1 MRDQDYVVSVLRHK
15 FDPLKFKMIASSAD
29 QAEEYIL
36 DMQARDLFEIT
47 EGKAQ
52 MLEVNEPIEVV
63 DTLIDNLAITVN

>member
-1 MRDQDYVVSVLRHK
+1 
-15 FDPLKFKMIASSAD
+15 MIASSAD